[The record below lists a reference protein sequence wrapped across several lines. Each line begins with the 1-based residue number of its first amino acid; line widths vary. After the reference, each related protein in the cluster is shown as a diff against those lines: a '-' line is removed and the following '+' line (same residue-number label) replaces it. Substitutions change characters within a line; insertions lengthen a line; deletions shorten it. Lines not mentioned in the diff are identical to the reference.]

1 MSKDTF
7 QINMLDLYKSH
18 PMASLFP
25 AKVSAQSVSSQ
36 SCVGLVGQ
44 ETQESID
51 ILSSQTVNLIEAVV
65 VVESHGSDGEH
76 LINGRSG
83 RKRRSGV
90 DEDVKGGTKQCS

>member
-1 MSKDTF
+1 MSKGNF

-18 PMASLFP
+18 PMASLSP

-36 SCVGLVGQ
+36 SCVGFVGQ

-51 ILSSQTVNLIEAVV
+51 ILSSQTVNLIEV

-90 DEDVKGGTKQCS
+90 DEDVKGGTKQYS

>member
-1 MSKDTF
+1 MSKDNF

-18 PMASLFP
+18 PMASLSP

-51 ILSSQTVNLIEAVV
+51 ILSSQTVNLIEV

-76 LINGRSG
+76 LINGRND
-83 RKRRSGV
+83 RKI
-90 DEDVKGGTKQCS
+90 KGGG